1 MLAKLLRMKQKYKGG
16 FLGILAGI
24 LGSNLLGNL
33 LTSKGVMRASEG
45 TIKVGQ
51 DL

>member
-16 FLGILAGI
+16 FLGVLAGI
-24 LGSNLLGNL
+24 LGANLLGNL
-33 LTSKGVMRASEG
+33 LPSKGVMRASEG
-45 TIKVGQ
+45 TIKVGE